1 MNSHESPRLYSWTVI
16 APEEGSAALGAV
28 GVTNDRT
35 RALASLGDALRDAPA
50 GARGLVHKVRL
61 SFTRPSYLYQGLD
74 ARGRFDPGT
83 GAVVWETPL
92 EASTWGQQLDPEVTD
107 LPEVIGDAFPPEA
120 ISAGLADL
128 EAERGR
134 P

>member
-50 GARGLVHKVRL
+50 GARGLVHRVLL
-61 SFTRPSYLYQGLD
+61 SLINPGYMYESLE
-74 ARGRFDPGT
+74 ARCRYDPDSGT
-83 GAVVWETPL
+83 VVWDQLPPP
-92 EASTWGQQLDPEVTD
+92 STWANLRPLITDRPET
-107 LPEVIGDAFPPEA
+107 IRDAFPPEA
-120 ISAGLADL
+120 MAAGLADL
-128 EAERGR
+128 EAEQGR
-134 P
+134 L